1 MLVSKDKVKQHKKDL
16 LNIGSAIHKESKT
29 SLQPHLL
36 YRKLTLYFVL
46 HQKTDKSAIAF
57 SRYIICSPS
66 NLVIIDARNKF
77 DYGPETAV
85 HGCLEYRTAVLKF
98 FAKFM
103 RKHLP
108 WRPYS
113 SNIKGYN

>member
-85 HGCLEYRTAVLKF
+85 HGCLEYRTAVLTF